1 MKHNHKLKNVK
12 VRKFALTRKG
22 TNKVKTSIMKAGENG
37 DIFSNLS
44 EEDQETLEKSQGG
57 YKKRKKL
64 NKNSSKETGDLA
76 KAELLLEVD
85 GVIDQLRTEEIEAA
99 DAADFLEA
107 ILIKHEKDIPLEKN
121 ESEEEEESDENLVD
135 FVASD
140 FLK

>member
-1 MKHNHKLKNVK
+1 MKHKHKLTNVK

-22 TNKVKTSIMKAGENG
+22 TNKVNTSIMKSGGGG

-44 EEDQETLEKSQGG
+44 EEDQQILEKSKGG
-57 YKKRKKL
+57 SRKRKKL

-85 GVIDQLRTEEIEAA
+85 GVIDQLRTEEIDTAEAA
-99 DAADFLEA
+99 DSLEE

-121 ESEEEEESDENLVD
+121 ESEEEEETDENLVD
-135 FVASD
+135 FKSSD
-140 FLK
+140 FL